1 MDNFIDKLAQ
11 KFSPNE
17 MIKANS
23 SAEAKETERL
33 RKKMDEYQ
41 KLLQDMKL
49 VNLKQ
54 QESAQLVSDM
64 LEQLQSKQTHPSDGA
79 GLGDTQLEELFQQTN
94 ANIHT
99 ENVKVYRNVQAILD
113 KGLEESTDSIM
124 NTIDNLLKTTRD
136 ELEHTNEKIKGLKRF
151 VFFALIAVL
160 CDIVINVMQYIGIGF

>member
-23 SAEAKETERL
+23 SAEARETERL

-54 QESAQLVSDM
+54 QESAQRVSDM
-64 LEQLQSKQTHPSDGA
+64 LDQLQSKQTHQTGGA
-79 GLGDTQLEELFQQTN
+79 GLDDAQLEELFQQTN

-113 KGLEESTDSIM
+113 KGLEASTASIA
-124 NTIDNLLKTTRD
+124 TTVEDVTKTTRD
-136 ELEHTNEKIKGLKRF
+136 ELAQTNEKIKGMKSLI
-151 VFFALIAVL
+151 VITLIAVL
-160 CDIVINVMQYIGIGF
+160 CDIAINIMQYMRIGF